1 MASQTQTESQII
13 ELATESF
20 KAFCDDIAGM
30 FGVGMQCE
38 QQEVRAETVAGLKK
52 CFKKLVAVNV
62 VDSTGA
68 LEGTFQLIFD
78 QEGLFTLGGVI
89 VMLPEQRI
97 LANRKDPSP
106 QVAASMVDAVG
117 EAGNLLVGSWD
128 RIFREGIRKHGHFL
142 QRLPAFIGKP
152 WDEPQDKIGLPADAE
167 LIYVPYEMT
176 IGTYPPFNCGVIFPK
191 SLFADHSEV
200 SNESDSEPAA
210 DTSGGPVPED
220 AAPEAPTPQDV
231 QTNPAQAGPK
241 EPDLSDKSDTPQDS
255 DSEESKQKLPAAEE
269 APAGEEAAVK
279 EKPPE
284 TQAAVPSPVE
294 TSQGGEDAAGDKTE
308 PDQPA
313 AAQERTPKKSKPRRR
328 AAKKTSAK
336 EAEVKENTPETPAEE
351 TTEAQADSQ
360 RADEAQA
367 QAGPAAEPQLAGDVA
382 VQKPAAEVAG
392 ALPAGTPC
400 GASGEAQVV
409 VPPAGQDAAP
419 SQEHQEPA
427 AGKVSEAIRK
437 MTQSYAALPGESDPS
452 GHSLPVGNCRTD
464 RPTISESA
472 APTPACLAVKDK
484 SGVRQATGRRQRT
497 VGLSRC
503 LTICAKDL
511 MQGRVIWANPEET
524 VQQALAKMQQYDTGY
539 IMVGVDGV
547 LEGIVSRSDIT
558 GALSPY
564 LRSIFSKWRRP
575 LDDATLKIKIKWIMS
590 RPVRTIRP
598 QTPLVTIMENVC
610 RFGGGGLPVVDEQGK
625 VQGLVTVF
633 NVFQMMLNTCADV
646 PTVGKTPQTPP
657 LT

>member
-1 MASQTQTESQII
+1 MVSQTQTESRII

-20 KAFCDDIAGM
+20 NAFCNDIAGM

-97 LANRKDPSP
+97 LANRKDPSL
-106 QVAASMVDAVG
+106 QLAASMVDAVG

-128 RIFREGIRKHGHFL
+128 RIFREGIRRHGHFL

-167 LIYVPYEMT
+167 IIYIPYEMT
-176 IGTYPPFNCGVIFPK
+176 IGSYPSFNCGVIFPK
-191 SLFADHSEV
+191 SLFAGHSEA
-200 SNESDSEPAA
+200 SNESDSESAP
-210 DTSGGPVPED
+210 DTSDGAVPED
-220 AAPEAPTPQDV
+220 ASPEAQ
-231 QTNPAQAGPK
+231 
-241 EPDLSDKSDTPQDS
+241 TPQDS
-255 DSEESKQKLPAAEE
+255 EPASLRDD
-269 APAGEEAAVK
+269 G
-279 EKPPE
+279 PE
-284 TQAAVPSPVE
+284 TAAAAPSPVE
-294 TSQGGEDAAGDKTE
+294 TSQGEKDGAGEKTE
-308 PDQPA
+308 SEQPA
-313 AAQERTPKKSKPRRR
+313 AAQENAKKKSKSKRR
-328 AAKKTSAK
+328 AAQKTPAK
-336 EAEVKENTPETPAEE
+336 EAEVKEKTPDTPAEKTME
-351 TTEAQADSQ
+351 V

-367 QAGPAAEPQLAGDVA
+367 HAGPAAEPQLAGAAAD
-382 VQKPAAEVAG
+382 QEPAAEVAG

-427 AGKVSEAIRK
+427 AGKVSEAIQK
-437 MTQSYAALPGESDPS
+437 MTQSYAVLPGESDPS

-472 APTPACLAVKDK
+472 APTPACLTVKDK
-484 SGVRQATGRRQRT
+484 SGIRQATGRRRRT
-497 VGLSRC
+497 SGLSRC
-503 LTICAKDL
+503 LSICAKDI

-539 IMVGVDGV
+539 IMVGVDGA

-564 LRSIFSKWRRP
+564 LRSIFAKWRRP

-590 RPVRTIRP
+590 RPVRTVKP

-610 RFGGGGLPVVDEQGK
+610 RFGGSGLPVVDEQGK

-633 NVFQMMLNTCADV
+633 NIFQTMLNTCADV
-646 PTVGKTPQTPP
+646 PTVGRAPQTPP

>member
-1 MASQTQTESQII
+1 MVSQTQTESQVI

-62 VDSTGA
+62 VDATGA

-97 LANRKDPSP
+97 LANRKDPSL
-106 QVAASMVDAVG
+106 QLAASMVDAVG

-152 WDEPQDKIGLPADAE
+152 WDESQDKIGLPADAE
-167 LIYVPYEMT
+167 LIYIPYEMT
-176 IGTYPPFNCGVIFPK
+176 IGSYPSFNCGVIFPK
-191 SLFADHSEV
+191 SLFASHSEV
-200 SNESDSEPAA
+200 SNESDSESAP
-210 DTSGGPVPED
+210 DTSDGAVPED
-220 AAPEAPTPQDV
+220 ASSEAQTPQDV
-231 QTNPAQAGPK
+231 QTSPAQASSK

-255 DSEESKQKLPAAEE
+255 EPASLRDD
-269 APAGEEAAVK
+269 GT
-279 EKPPE
+279 E
-284 TQAAVPSPVE
+284 TQAAVPAPAE
-294 TSQGGEDAAGDKTE
+294 MSQGGENAAGEKTE
-308 PDQPA
+308 AEPPA
-313 AAQERTPKKSKPRRR
+313 AAQESAKKKSKSKRR
-328 AAKKTSAK
+328 AAQKTPAK
-336 EAEVKENTPETPAEE
+336 EAEVKEKTPDTPAEKTVE
-351 TTEAQADSQ
+351 V

-367 QAGPAAEPQLAGDVA
+367 HAGPAAEPQLAGAAAD
-382 VQKPAAEVAG
+382 QEPAAEVAG

-452 GHSLPVGNCRTD
+452 GHPLPVGNCRTD
-464 RPTISESA
+464 QSIISKTA
-472 APTPACLAVKDK
+472 ADHPPCLPVEDK
-484 SGVRQATGRRQRT
+484 SGVHQATRRRRGT
-497 VGLSRC
+497 VGLSRF
-503 LTICAKDL
+503 LSICAKDVT
-511 MQGRVIWANPEET
+511 QGRVIWASPDET
-524 VQQALAKMQQYDTGY
+524 VQQALAKMQQHDTGY
-539 IMVGVDGV
+539 IIVGVDGV
-547 LEGIVSRSDIT
+547 LEGIVSRSDIA

-564 LRSIFSKWRRP
+564 LRSIFAKWRRP

-590 RPVRTIRP
+590 RPVRTVKP
-598 QTPLVTIMENVC
+598 QTPLVTIVENVC
-610 RFGGGGLPVVDEQGK
+610 RFGGSGLPVVDEQGK

-633 NVFQMMLNTCADV
+633 NIFQTMLNTCADV
-646 PTVGKTPQTPP
+646 PTVGRAPQTPP

>member
-1 MASQTQTESQII
+1 MASQTQTESQVI

-20 KAFCDDIAGM
+20 NAFCDDIAGM

-38 QQEVRAETVAGLKK
+38 QQEARAETVAGLKK

-62 VDSTGA
+62 VEAKGA
-68 LEGTFQLIFD
+68 LNGTFQLIFD

-97 LANRKDPSP
+97 LANRKDSSP
-106 QVAASMVDAVG
+106 QLAASMVDAVG

-128 RIFREGIRKHGHFL
+128 RVFREGIRRHGHFL

-152 WDEPQDKIGLPADAE
+152 WDDPQSKIGLPADEE
-167 LIYVPYEMT
+167 LIYIPYEMT
-176 IGTYPPFNCGVIFPK
+176 IGTYPSFNCGVIFPK
-191 SLFADHSEV
+191 SLFVGHSEAP
-200 SNESDSEPAA
+200 NKSDSEPAA
-210 DTSGGPVPED
+210 DTSDGPVPED
-220 AAPEAPTPQDV
+220 AAPEVQTPQDV
-231 QTNPAQAGPK
+231 QTSPAKAGLK
-241 EPDLSDKSDTPQDS
+241 ESDSSDKSDTPQDS
-255 DSEESKQKLPAAEE
+255 DSEESRQKSPAAEE

-279 EKPPE
+279 EKPTE
-284 TQAAVPSPVE
+284 IATAAPASVE
-294 TSQGGEDAAGDKTE
+294 TNPGGGEDAAGDKTE
-308 PDQPA
+308 PEQPA
-313 AAQERTPKKSKPRRR
+313 AAQESTPKKSKPRRR

-351 TTEAQADSQ
+351 TAEAQADSQ
-360 RADEAQA
+360 RANEAQA
-367 QAGPAAEPQLAGDVA
+367 QADPTAGPQSAGDVA
-382 VQKPAAEVAG
+382 GQEPAPVITE
-392 ALPAGTPC
+392 ALPTGTPC
-400 GASGEAQVV
+400 DASGETQVV
-409 VPPAGQDAAP
+409 DPPAGQDAAP

-437 MTQSYAALPGESDPS
+437 MTQSYAALPGESDRS
-452 GHSLPVGNCRTD
+452 IISKTAADHSPCLPV
-464 RPTISESA
+464 E
-472 APTPACLAVKDK
+472 DK
-484 SGVRQATGRRQRT
+484 SGIRQATRRRRGN
-497 VGLSRC
+497 VGLSRF
-503 LTICAKDL
+503 LSICAKDI
-511 MQGRVIWANPEET
+511 MQGRVIWASPDET
-524 VQQALAKMQQYDTGY
+524 VQQALAKMQQHDTGY

-590 RPVRTIRP
+590 RPVRTVKP

-610 RFGGGGLPVVDEQGK
+610 RFGGSGLPVVDEQGK

-633 NVFQMMLNTCADV
+633 NIFQTMLNTCADV
-646 PTVGKTPQTPP
+646 STVGRAPQTPP
-657 LT
+657 LA

>member
-1 MASQTQTESQII
+1 MASQTQTESKVI

-38 QQEVRAETVAGLKK
+38 QQEARVETVAGLKK

-62 VDSTGA
+62 VESTGA
-68 LEGTFQLIFD
+68 LNGTFQLIFD

-97 LANRKDPSP
+97 LSNRKDPSP
-106 QVAASMVDAVG
+106 QLATSMVDAVG

-128 RIFREGIRKHGHFL
+128 RVFREGIRRHGHFL
-142 QRLPAFIGKP
+142 QRLPVFIGKP
-152 WDEPQDKIGLPADAE
+152 WDDPQGKIGLPADAE
-167 LIYVPYEMT
+167 LIYIPYEMT
-176 IGTYPPFNCGVIFPK
+176 ISSYPSFNCGVIFPK
-191 SLFADHSEV
+191 SLLAGHSEA
-200 SNESDSEPAA
+200 SNKSDSEPAP

-220 AAPEAPTPQDV
+220 AAPEAQMPQDV
-231 QTNPAQAGPK
+231 QTNPEKAGSE

-255 DSEESKQKLPAAEE
+255 DPASLRDD
-269 APAGEEAAVK
+269 G
-279 EKPPE
+279 PE

-294 TSQGGEDAAGDKTE
+294 TSQGGEDATGEKTE
-308 PDQPA
+308 AEQPA
-313 AAQERTPKKSKPRRR
+313 AAQESTSKKSKPRRR

-336 EAEVKENTPETPAEE
+336 EAEVKENTPDTPAEE
-351 TTEAQADSQ
+351 AAEVRADSQ
-360 RADEAQA
+360 QADEAQA
-367 QAGPAAEPQLAGDVA
+367 HAGPAAEPQLAGAAAD
-382 VQKPAAEVAG
+382 QEPAAEVAG

-427 AGKVSEAIRK
+427 AGKVSEAIQK
-437 MTQSYAALPGESDPS
+437 MTQSYAVLPGESDPS

-472 APTPACLAVKDK
+472 APTPACLTVKDK
-484 SGVRQATGRRQRT
+484 SGIRQATGRRRRT
-497 VGLSRC
+497 VGLSRF
-503 LTICAKDL
+503 LSICAKDV
-511 MQGRVIWANPEET
+511 MQGRVIWASPDET
-524 VQQALAKMQQYDTGY
+524 VQQALAKMQQHDTGY

-547 LEGIVSRSDIT
+547 LDGIVSRSDIT

-564 LRSIFSKWRRP
+564 LRSLFAKWRRP

-625 VQGLVTVF
+625 VQGLVTVYD
-633 NVFQMMLNTCADV
+633 VFQKMLNTCADV
-646 PTVGKTPQTPP
+646 STVGKASQTPP
-657 LT
+657 LA